1 VSDHPH
7 PSAPTTDASPT
18 DRLPW
23 PPLLALI
30 CGFALSQAF
39 RSVTAMMAEGLQH
52 DFGLST
58 QALGVF
64 AGTFAFA
71 FGLSQ
76 FAMGIALDFYG
87 LRRTILSAFPFAIA
101 GALISAAAPHYG
113 VLLLGQ
119 AMIGIGCS
127 PAFVVCTLFIAR
139 RFPAKRFAA
148 VSGMALGMGGLGLLL
163 TGTPLAWLIHQS
175 SWRFGFVVLAGL
187 AAVAWLLIRWQLHDG
202 PSPAHHRPASLGHAL
217 RGFGALFL
225 LRQTWGIMLLALV
238 SYAAFLT
245 LRGLWLGPMLMQRHG
260 FSLLQT
266 GNVAL
271 LVSTLSLFTPA
282 LFGHAD
288 PGPATRRRW
297 IVGFALGNALVF
309 LAMAWFPRVAV
320 DIGGML
326 VISVLSGAGVLQYA
340 NVRSSYTVDMT
351 GRAMAVFTMAMF
363 LGVALVQSLSGWAAA
378 LAQQAGLD
386 PFAGV
391 ACSIAAM
398 LVLGASAFAL
408 LPAQR
413 AH

>member
-1 VSDHPH
+1 M
-7 PSAPTTDASPT
+7 
-18 DRLPW
+18 
-23 PPLLALI
+23 ALV

-39 RSVTAMMAEGLQH
+39 RTVTAMMAEGLQH
-52 DFGLST
+52 DFGLSA

-76 FAMGIALDFYG
+76 FAMGVALDFYG
-87 LRRTILSAFPFAIA
+87 LRRTILTAFPLTIV
-101 GALISAAAPHYG
+101 GATVSALAPSYG

-119 AMIGIGCS
+119 ALIGIGCS

-148 VSGMALGMGGLGLLL
+148 VSGLALGFGGVGLLL
-163 TGTPLAWLIHQS
+163 TGTPLAWLIHLS
-175 SWRFGFVVLAGL
+175 SWRVGFGVLAGL
-187 AAVAWLLIRWQLHDG
+187 AAVAWTLIRWQLHEG
-202 PSPAHHRPASLGHAL
+202 PVAAHHRPASLGHAL

-225 LRQTWGIMLLALV
+225 LPQTWGIMALALV
-238 SYAAFLT
+238 SYASFLT

-260 FSLLQT
+260 FTLLQT

-288 PGPATRRRW
+288 PGPARRRAW
-297 IVGFALGNALVF
+297 ITGFALVNAGLF
-309 LAMAWFPRVAV
+309 LMMALLPYAWL
-320 DIGGML
+320 DIGGM
-326 VISVLSGAGVLQYA
+326 VAISVLSGAGVLQYA
-340 NVRSSYTVDMT
+340 NVRSSYTADMT

-363 LGVALVQSLSGWAAA
+363 LGVAFVQSLSGWAASQ
-378 LAQQAGLD
+378 AQQYGLD

-391 ACSIAAM
+391 AASIAA
-398 LVLGASAFAL
+398 LLGLGVWAFRF
-408 LPAQR
+408 LPTSR
-413 AH
+413 PH